1 MSRKRNQR
9 VAEITKEY
17 DNYMVQATEE
27 AIVASKEDV
36 DLFVIDT
43 VGSKSAR
50 RKVNKE
56 VKKQESGV
64 VSATDAKL
72 VAKRLAQKTAST
84 PTTVAVTE
92 PAAEVYDL
100 WDTPAPQAPASRSTK
115 GGNSKKLVVRGGQS
129 YNPSVDDHQDAL
141 AEAHAVELKHQEE
154 LARKNAAFDTTSTA
168 LISSLDEIG
177 DSDDDEVELDSG
189 VVATVSS
196 VSRRKKE
203 KLTIAQ
209 RNKIRRR
216 NIKGFEEAKLQAEKR
231 LEDEVDKLP
240 HILRELA
247 AAEQL
252 KEQQKAL
259 KQIQNQVD
267 NMDTMSYE
275 EVSQVPLTDE
285 LHGNLRSIIPK
296 GNVLLDRVQN
306 MVKNEDM
313 VAKNR
318 RSRRNKEKPHGEKKV
333 KWIAKYKYV

>member
-17 DNYMVQATEE
+17 DNYMEQATEQ
-27 AIVASKEDV
+27 AIVASKEDT

-50 RKVNKE
+50 RKVAKE
-56 VKKQESGV
+56 VKKQETGV
-64 VSATDAKL
+64 VSETDAKL
-72 VAKRLAQKTAST
+72 VAKRLAQKKTST
-84 PTTVAVTE
+84 PTTVATE
-92 PAAEVYDL
+92 PTGGIYDL
-100 WDTPAPQAPASRSTK
+100 WDAPAPQAPASRTK
-115 GGNSKKLVVRGGQS
+115 GSKNKKLVIRGGQS

-141 AEAHAVELKHQEE
+141 AEAYAVELKHQEE

-177 DSDDDEVELDSG
+177 DSDDEEVELDSG

-216 NIKGFEEAKLQAEKR
+216 NIQGFEDAKVQAEKR

-296 GNVLLDRVQN
+296 GNALLDRVHT
-306 MVKNEDM
+306 MVKNDDM